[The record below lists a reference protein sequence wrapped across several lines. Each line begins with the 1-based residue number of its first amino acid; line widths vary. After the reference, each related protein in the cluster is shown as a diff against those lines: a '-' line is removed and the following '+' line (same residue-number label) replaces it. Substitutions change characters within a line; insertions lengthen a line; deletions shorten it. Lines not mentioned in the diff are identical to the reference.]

1 MGPLNLN
8 NKIYVGA
15 AERQSLY
22 DLEIPEIWNG
32 KVVVFV
38 HGYMGFKDWG
48 AWHLMMKHFV
58 NEGFAFVK
66 YNVSHN
72 GGTIENP
79 IDFPDLGAFQRNR
92 YSYELEDL
100 DRLIKNVSKY
110 FPEGQKYHL
119 IGHSRGGGIAL
130 LYSCDQRI
138 KAISTLAAISD
149 IGSRF
154 PSGTAL
160 DSYQTEGIYY
170 RQNGRTKQN
179 MPHLYAQY
187 LDYLDHSGRL
197 DIQFYCEHAKCPIQV
212 IHGENDSS
220 VGIEEGELIT
230 KWLRTELIVIPKTAH
245 TFNTSHP
252 FSMNELPAPF
262 ESAIRQIQHFFEAN
276 G

>member
-79 IDFPDLGAFQRNR
+79 IDFPDLGAFQRL
-92 YSYELEDL
+92 S
-100 DRLIKNVSKY
+100 LI
-110 FPEGQKYHL
+110 H
-119 IGHSRGGGIAL
+119 I
-130 LYSCDQRI
+130 
-138 KAISTLAAISD
+138 
-149 IGSRF
+149 
-154 PSGTAL
+154 
-160 DSYQTEGIYY
+160 
-170 RQNGRTKQN
+170 
-179 MPHLYAQY
+179 
-187 LDYLDHSGRL
+187 
-197 DIQFYCEHAKCPIQV
+197 
-212 IHGENDSS
+212 
-220 VGIEEGELIT
+220 
-230 KWLRTELIVIPKTAH
+230 
-245 TFNTSHP
+245 
-252 FSMNELPAPF
+252 
-262 ESAIRQIQHFFEAN
+262 
-276 G
+276 